1 MAETFDTIVIGGGIA
16 GVSALAELARHGS
29 ALLLE
34 QEPCLAA
41 HASGRNAA
49 LYRPLERDDTTAVL
63 ARRSLEILQTYSAEP
78 MLRPVGMLLVSGD
91 PASIDAEAAHAS
103 ALEVPHSVLSQS
115 QCGDR
120 VTLLRGGDVRAGLM
134 LPTAGVLDIHRMITT
149 LAAVARDRGA
159 RVCQSVQVLG
169 IEAEFGRARGV
180 RLADGSRVSAK
191 RVVVAAGAWGSQL
204 ARECGSRVQLIP
216 ERRHLMLLRAGSPP
230 DQQAPIVWRLDPRQ
244 ELYFRPESGG
254 FLASPCDVAV
264 AEPHQTIVDP
274 AVLEQLANKLNQ
286 TAPSL
291 AASRVSQVWA
301 CLRTF
306 APDRELVL
314 GADPAVENLYWF
326 GGLGGRGMAVAVAA
340 AEALGTL
347 VATSTVPELALRMS
361 PSRY

>member
-34 QEPCLAA
+34 QEPSLAA

-49 LYRPLERDDTTAVL
+49 LYRPLERDETTAVL
-63 ARRSLEILQTYSAEP
+63 ARRSLEILRTYSAEP
-78 MLRPVGMLLVSGD
+78 ILRPVGMLLVSSD
-91 PASIDAEAAHAS
+91 PDVIEAEADRAG
-103 ALEVPHSVLSQS
+103 ALEVPHAVFNQS

-120 VTLLRGGDVRAGLM
+120 VTLLRGGEVRAGLM

-159 RVCQSVQVLG
+159 EIRRSAQVLG
-169 IEAEFGRARGV
+169 IEAESGRARGV
-180 RLADGSRVSAK
+180 RLADGTHLVAN

-204 ARECGSRVQLIP
+204 ARGCGSRVQLVP
-216 ERRHLMLLRAGSPP
+216 ERRHLMLLRSETPP
-230 DQQAPIVWRLDPRQ
+230 DPHSPTVWRLDPRR

-254 FLASPCDVAV
+254 HLASPCDA
-264 AEPHQTIVDP
+264 ATAGPHQTIVDP
-274 AVLEQLANKLNQ
+274 AVLEQLADKLSQ
-286 TAPSL
+286 TAPPL
-291 AASRVSQVWA
+291 AQSRVSQVWA

-314 GADPAVENLYWF
+314 GADPALENLYWF

-347 VATSTVPELALRMS
+347 VASSNVPELALRMS

>member
-1 MAETFDTIVIGGGIA
+1 VAETFDTIVIGGGIA

-34 QEPCLAA
+34 QEPSLAA

-49 LYRPLERDDTTAVL
+49 LYRPLERDETTAAL
-63 ARRSLEILQTYSAEP
+63 ARRSLEILRTYSAEP
-78 MLRPVGMLLVSGD
+78 MLRPVGMLLASGD
-91 PASIDAEAAHAS
+91 PAVIDAEAVHAS
-103 ALEVPHSVLSQS
+103 ALGVPHSVLSQS

-120 VTLLRGGDVRAGLM
+120 VTLLRGGDVHAGLM

-149 LAAVARDRGA
+149 LAGVARDRGA
-159 RVCQSVQVLG
+159 KLRQSAQVLG
-169 IEAEFGRARGV
+169 IEVESGRARGV
-180 RLADGSRVSAK
+180 RLADGTRVAGN
-191 RVVVAAGAWGSQL
+191 RVVVAAGAWGNQI
-204 ARECGSRVQLIP
+204 ARECGSRVQLVP
-216 ERRHLMLLRAGSPP
+216 ERRHLMLLRAEGPP
-230 DQQAPIVWRLDPRQ
+230 DPHAPVVWRLEPRQ

-254 FLASPCDVAV
+254 YLASPCDATV
-264 AEPHQTIVDP
+264 AEPHQAIVDP
-274 AVLEQLANKLNQ
+274 DVLEQLADKLGQ
-286 TAPSL
+286 TAPPL
-291 AASRVSQVWA
+291 AQSRVSQVWA

-314 GADPAVENLYWF
+314 GADPALESLYWF

-347 VATSTVPELALRMS
+347 VAISRAPEFALRMS